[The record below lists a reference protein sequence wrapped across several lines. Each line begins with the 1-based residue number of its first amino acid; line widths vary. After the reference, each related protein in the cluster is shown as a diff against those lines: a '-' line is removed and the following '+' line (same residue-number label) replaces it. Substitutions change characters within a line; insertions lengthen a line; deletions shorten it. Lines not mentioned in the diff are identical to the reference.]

1 MVIRS
6 LQISVLLLFLI
17 SITAC
22 QTDNEEISQSAPSS
36 KNLSSPSESQTSCLE
51 FNDGLVYNSA
61 FADVFSLDPEKA
73 VDMDPGLMAV
83 RVYWTELVYLPNE
96 PKMQLQLYLEP
107 SVNLQFPK
115 DEGTHPFL
123 EFLVRSGFRYFE
135 HGSVPFDLSNDEF
148 NFRYVI
154 QDGDELMSAYLYRYR
169 TNLTSRGIQAI
180 ELGTTFNR
188 NPVVY
193 LYIGE
198 ESPPDNRQDLGALQ
212 HGLAAGKKHDNSRY
226 LKLRIPSELQPIMQA
241 PYRACQGD
249 TAQR

>member
-1 MVIRS
+1 MVIRI
-6 LQISVLLLFLI
+6 LQISVALALLMGI
-17 SITAC
+17 TGCKQETKETVPSVASSINVALPF
-22 QTDNEEISQSAPSS
+22 EGEIH
-36 KNLSSPSESQTSCLE
+36 CRE
-51 FNDGLVYNSA
+51 FNDGLVYNSV

-83 RVYWTELVYLPNE
+83 RVYWTEMINHPSS
-96 PKMQLQLYLEP
+96 PKMQMQLYLEP
-107 SVNLQFPK
+107 HVNLQFPK
-115 DEGTHPFL
+115 DEGTYNGI
-123 EFLVRSGFRYFE
+123 EALVRSGFRYFS
-135 HGSVPFDLSNDEF
+135 HTPYAYPDSNDEF

-154 QDGDELMSAYLYRYR
+154 QDGDELVSTYLYRYR
-169 TNLTSRGIQAI
+169 TNLTSQGIQAI

-198 ESPPDNRQDLGALQ
+198 EPVDRARDSHLANDLAK
-212 HGLAAGKKHDNSRY
+212 GKKHNPNEF

>member
-1 MVIRS
+1 MVIRT
-6 LQISVLLLFLI
+6 LQISVVLALLTGI
-17 SITAC
+17 TGCKQEAKETVPSVTSSINVASPF
-22 QTDNEEISQSAPSS
+22 EGEIQ
-36 KNLSSPSESQTSCLE
+36 CRE

-61 FADVFSLDPEKA
+61 FAEVFSLDLEKA
-73 VDMDPGLMAV
+73 VDMDPGLMAA
-83 RVYWTELVYLPNE
+83 RVYWTEMINHPGS
-96 PKMQLQLYLEP
+96 PKMQMQLYLEP
-107 SVNLQFPK
+107 HVNLQFPK
-115 DEGTHPFL
+115 DEGTHNGI
-123 EFLVRSGFRYFE
+123 EALVRSGFRYFS
-135 HGSVPFDLSNDEF
+135 HTPYAYPDSNDEF

-188 NPVVY
+188 NPIVY

-198 ESPPDNRQDLGALQ
+198 DDPLNSGRGQLSHD
-212 HGLAAGKKHDNSRY
+212 LAAGKSHDPERF